1 MNEIGFIAGGN
12 FGIDKISNNIEIYFC
27 EARVVAECKRV
38 MKRQTLE
45 EDHSQP
51 EWVCLIEI
59 EFSGSLSIIK
69 IKLP

>member
-51 EWVCLIEI
+51 E
-59 EFSGSLSIIK
+59 
-69 IKLP
+69 